1 MLRRTFVGSSVVM
14 LACATAP
21 PVAVQRRT
29 GWVERRRGFTTK
41 LREQGPA
48 PGTWKPQETPA
59 GAREVRFAGPTGEL
73 LAWFAAPAGVA
84 KAPALLYFHGEF
96 SLARFD
102 FEQVRPF
109 LDAGFAVMTPS
120 LRGENGNPGAF
131 ELLMGEVEDAVAAVR
146 WLASQSEVDAAR
158 IHTLGHSVGGGV
170 SGLLSLVPDIPVA
183 VTASVG
189 GVYSV
194 RTFRRWASDPGTL
207 PLVRFD
213 ANDVDEVEL
222 RVLGANLPD
231 MVRPHRAFVGQG
243 DSGILDNA
251 RAVVTEAAKVKA
263 PFVLTEIAGDH
274 ASSLKPGVRAYLEEL
289 SKGAG

>member
-1 MLRRTFVGSSVVM
+1 MLRRTFALSSVMM

-21 PVAVQRRT
+21 PGAVQRR
-29 GWVERRRGFTTK
+29 GPWAERRRGFTTK
-41 LREQGPA
+41 LRERGPA

-59 GAREVRFAGPTGEL
+59 GAREVRFAGPTGDL

-84 KAPALLYFHGEF
+84 RAPALLYFHGEF

-146 WLASQSEVDAAR
+146 WLASQAEVDAAR

-194 RTFRRWASDPGTL
+194 RTFRRWASDPGTS

-213 ANDVDEVEL
+213 ATNEDEVEL

-231 MVRPHRAFVGQG
+231 MVRPHRAFVGLE

-251 RAVVTEAAKVKA
+251 RAVVTEAARVKA
-263 PFVLTEIAGDH
+263 PFSLTEIAGDH
-274 ASSLKPGVRAYLEEL
+274 ASSLKAGVRAYLDEL
-289 SKGAG
+289 SRGAG

>member
-1 MLRRTFVGSSVVM
+1 MLRRTFVGSSVGV
-14 LACATAP
+14 LACASAP
-21 PVAVQRRT
+21 SPAPRRPWT
-29 GWVERRRGFTTK
+29 ERRRGFTTK

-48 PGTWKPQETPA
+48 PGQWKPQETPA
-59 GAREVRFAGPTGEL
+59 GAREVRYAGPTGEL
-73 LAWFAAPAGVA
+73 LAWFAAPEGVTR
-84 KAPALLYFHGEF
+84 APALLYFHGEF

-146 WLASQSEVDAAR
+146 WLAGQAEVDAAR
-158 IHTLGHSVGGGV
+158 IYTLGHSVGGGV
-170 SGLLSLVPDIPVA
+170 SGLLSLVPDLPVA

-194 RTFRRWASDPGTL
+194 RTFGRWASDPGTL

-213 ANDVDEVEL
+213 AKDVDEVEL
-222 RVLGANLPD
+222 RVLAANLPD
-231 MVRPHRAFVGQG
+231 MVRPHRAFVGIE
-243 DSGILDNA
+243 DTGILSNA
-251 RAVVTEAAKVKA
+251 RDAALQARRVAA
-263 PFVLTEIAGDH
+263 PFTLTEIAGDH
-274 ASSLKPGVRAYLEEL
+274 SSSLKVGVRAYLEEL
-289 SKGAG
+289 TQGAG

>member
-1 MLRRTFVGSSVVM
+1 MRY
-14 LACATAP
+14 P
-21 PVAVQRRT
+21 
-29 GWVERRRGFTTK
+29 
-41 LREQGPA
+41 
-48 PGTWKPQETPA
+48 
-59 GAREVRFAGPTGEL
+59 GPTGPL
-73 LAWFAAPAGVA
+73 LAWFAAPEGVTR
-84 KAPALLYFHGEF
+84 APALLYFHGEF

-131 ELLMGEVEDAVAAVR
+131 ELLMGEVDDAVAAVR
-146 WLASQSEVDAAR
+146 WLAAQPEVDATR

-170 SGLLSLVPDIPVA
+170 SGLLSLVPDLPVA

-194 RTFRRWASDPGTL
+194 RTFRRWASDAGTL

-213 ANDVDEVEL
+213 AADMDEVEL

-231 MVRPHRAFVGQG
+231 MVRPHRAFVGSE

-251 RAVVTEAAKVKA
+251 RAVASEAARVKA
-263 PFVLTEIAGDH
+263 PFSLTEIAGDH
-274 ASSLKPGVRAYLEEL
+274 AKSLKPGVRAYLEEL
-289 SKGAG
+289 TRGAG